1 MEGKFRGKNINEF
14 VHIVML
20 SRYRKWKCYWYKNWI
35 CGSFYYL
42 KIQNLKKIIL
52 IKHYLKCAC
61 FKNTYIDSENNE

>member
-1 MEGKFRGKNINEF
+1 MEVKFRGKNINEF

-20 SRYRKWKCYWYKNWI
+20 SRYRKWK